1 MSDNMN
7 NRVII
12 ITGAGTGLGRE
23 TALLLAS
30 QGAQVIV
37 SDFNLDE
44 GEKTTADIIAAG
56 GSAQFIPC
64 DVGKTA
70 DIVGLH
76 QQVIKDFGRIDGALN
91 NAGIA
96 GKLGLAV
103 ADYPEDLFD
112 KVINVNLK
120 GVWLCMREQINQMLT
135 QKTGGSIVNMASVA
149 GLVALPNGAYTASKH
164 GVIGLTKSAAL
175 NYSKDGVRV
184 NAVCPGYVYTPATAP
199 ALDREEVRAALIA
212 KHPIGRLGE
221 MSEIAEAV
229 VWLLSDASSFVT
241 GHSMPVDG
249 GITAV

>member
-23 TALLLAS
+23 TALLLAN

-44 GEKTTADIIAAG
+44 GEKTTADIKAAG
-56 GSAQFIPC
+56 GAARFIHC

-70 DIVGLH
+70 DIVALH
-76 QQVIKDFGRIDGALN
+76 QQVIKEYGRIDGAVN

-135 QKTGGSIVNMASVA
+135 QKTGGSIVNMASAA
-149 GLVALPNGAYTASKH
+149 GLIGLPNGAYTASKH
-164 GVIGLTKSAAL
+164 AVVGLTKSASL

-199 ALDREEVRAALIA
+199 ALDRPEVMEALVGQ
-212 KHPIGRLGE
+212 HPIGRLGE
-221 MSEIAEAV
+221 MNEIAEAV
-229 VWLLSDASSFVT
+229 AWLLSGASSFVT
-241 GHSMPVDG
+241 GHAMPVDG
-249 GITAV
+249 GLTSV